1 MFSEEWGVVK
11 VALEVVPTSKGGV
24 MFGGGISQGVA
35 KHLGYGLPKQTHVLE
50 LGCAGQLPGHE
61 VMSIYFNDQ
70 SNGFWAKHEAIGSAP
85 MALVGLKPSF

>member
-1 MFSEEWGVVK
+1 MW
-11 VALEVVPTSKGGV
+11 LEVGCGESGIGTGSHFQRGGV

-35 KHLGYGLPKQTHVLE
+35 EHPGYGLPEQTHTLE
-50 LGCAGQLPGHE
+50 LGCTGQLPNHE
-61 VMSIYFNDQ
+61 VMSIYFNDR